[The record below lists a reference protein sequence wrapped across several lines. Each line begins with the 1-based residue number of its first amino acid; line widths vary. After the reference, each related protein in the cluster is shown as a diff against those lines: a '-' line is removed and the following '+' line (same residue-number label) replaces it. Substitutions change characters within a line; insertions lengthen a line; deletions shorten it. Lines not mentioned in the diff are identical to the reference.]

1 MLDMKNQIGVL
12 RTLPSCASNEPLITT
27 GEHVSL
33 ATRYQPEQ
41 NPFQDVI
48 VDLTHRCNM
57 ACENCYIPNRDIAD
71 MDKEWL
77 FETLGRLP
85 QRTRIRLVGAEPTM
99 RSDLSEIITKVKKL
113 GHTPVLLT
121 NGLKLANW
129 NYVKSLRQSG
139 LFVCYLSFNG
149 GFTDSHYKAIDG
161 LACADKKSKALENL
175 IRGRFYISLGIIV
188 VRGANESVVGDVFRY
203 VIDRPE
209 VREVHIRSVGAI
221 GRYLQG
227 DTYSLAELHE
237 VFQQQTGISPGDKGL
252 INDRKILTQFRHR
265 RLKIQFTQWPDLG
278 SSIRGRL
285 APDGTIQ
292 PFFEHVMANER
303 GY

>member
-1 MLDMKNQIGVL
+1 MTQRVGAPQTPPDRANH
-12 RTLPSCASNEPLITT
+12 EPLTEI
-27 GEHVSL
+27 GQHVSL

-41 NPFQDVI
+41 NPFQDI
-48 VDLTHRCNM
+48 MVDLTHRCNM
-57 ACENCYIPNRDIAD
+57 ECENCYIPNRDIPD

-77 FETLGRLP
+77 FEILGRLP
-85 QRTRIRLVGAEPTM
+85 RRTRIRLVGAEPTM
-99 RSDLSEIITKVKKL
+99 RLDLPEIISNVKKL
-113 GHTPVLLT
+113 GHTPVVLT

-129 NYVKSLRQSG
+129 NYVKGLRQSG

-188 VRGANESVVGDVFRY
+188 VRGVNESVVGDVFRY
-203 VIDRPE
+203 AIDQPQI
-209 VREVHIRSVGAI
+209 REIHIRSVGAI

-227 DTYSLAELHE
+227 DSYSLEELHE
-237 VFQQQTGISPGDKGL
+237 VFQQQTGFWPDDEDLS
-252 INDRKILTQFRHR
+252 NDGNYRSQFRHQ
-265 RLKIQFTQWPDLG
+265 RLMVKMTQWPDLG
-278 SSIRGRL
+278 SKARGRL

-292 PFFEHVMANER
+292 PFFEHVMANEG